1 MKNRNIFYK
10 LFSPIV
16 SLLFYII
23 FLPEVKGKENIPREK
38 GAILAGNHKTNLDCF
53 MVILSTRRC
62 VHFLAKAELF
72 KLSFFNWFFSNS
84 GLIPVYRNGKDKKA
98 LETAKDRLK
107 KGELVGIFPE
117 GRLNRSS
124 NLLLPFKIGAVKMAK
139 DTGCPI
145 IPFTINGRYI
155 PFASSIE
162 IVFGKPYYVQES
174 NLEEANKILERKVRS
189 ILNERKKKRFTKG
202 KSTI

>member
-16 SLLFYII
+16 SLLFS
-23 FLPEVKGKENIPREK
+23 FLFFPKVKGKESIPK
-38 GAILAGNHKTNLDCF
+38 KNGAILAGNHKTNFDCF

-98 LETAKDRLK
+98 LETAIDRLK
-107 KGELVGIFPE
+107 KSELVGVFPE
-117 GRLNRSS
+117 GRLNKTSK
-124 NLLLPFKIGAVKMAK
+124 NTLLPFKIGAVKMAK
-139 DTGCPI
+139 ETGCPI

-155 PFASSIE
+155 PFAHSIE
-162 IVFGKPYYVQES
+162 IVFGKPYFVEEN
-174 NLEEANKILERKVRS
+174 NLEEANKILERKVCS
-189 ILNERKKKRFTKG
+189 QLNGRKK
-202 KSTI
+202 

>member
-16 SLLFYII
+16 SVLFYII
-23 FLPEVKGKENIPREK
+23 FLPKVKGKENIPK
-38 GAILAGNHKTNLDCF
+38 KNGAILAGNHKTNFDCF

-98 LETAKDRLK
+98 LETAITRLE
-107 KGELVGIFPE
+107 KGELIGVFPE
-117 GRLNRSS
+117 GRLNKTSK
-124 NLLLPFKIGAVKMAK
+124 NTLLPFKIGAVKMAK
-139 DTGCPI
+139 ETGCPI

-155 PFASSIE
+155 PFAHSIE
-162 IVFGKPYYVQES
+162 IVFGKPYFVEEN
-174 NLEEANKILERKVRS
+174 NLEEANKILERKVCS
-189 ILNERKKKRFTKG
+189 QLNGRKK
-202 KSTI
+202 

>member
-16 SLLFYII
+16 SLLFHII
-23 FLPEVKGKENIPREK
+23 FLPKVKGKENIPK
-38 GAILAGNHKTNLDCF
+38 SSGAILAGNHKSNLDCF

-98 LETAKDRLK
+98 LETAIKYLK
-107 KGELVGIFPE
+107 NGELVGVFPE
-117 GRLNRSS
+117 GRLNKTSKTTV
-124 NLLLPFKIGAVKMAK
+124 LPFKIGAVKMASE
-139 DTGCPI
+139 TGCPI
-145 IPFTINGRYI
+145 VPFTIRGKYIPFTR
-155 PFASSIE
+155 SIE
-162 IVFGKPYYVQES
+162 IVFQKPYFVTEN
-174 NLEEANKILERKVRS
+174 NLQKENEILTRKVCS
-189 ILNERKKKRFTKG
+189 KLSEK
-202 KSTI
+202 

>member
-16 SLLFYII
+16 SLLFFLL
-23 FLPEVKGKENIPREK
+23 FLPKVKGKENIPK
-38 GAILAGNHKTNLDCF
+38 KNGAIIAGNHKSNLDCF

-98 LETAKDRLK
+98 LETAIKYLK
-107 KGELVGIFPE
+107 NGELVGVFPE
-117 GRLNRSS
+117 GRLNKTSKTTV
-124 NLLLPFKIGAVKMAK
+124 LPFKIGAVKMASE
-139 DTGCPI
+139 TGCPI
-145 IPFTINGRYI
+145 VPFTIRGKYIPFTR
-155 PFASSIE
+155 SIE
-162 IVFGKPYYVQES
+162 IVFQKPYFVTEN
-174 NLEEANKILERKVRS
+174 NLQKENEILTRKVCS
-189 ILNERKKKRFTKG
+189 KLSEK
-202 KSTI
+202 